1 MISVREIQTDLQ
13 SPLIIENMVT
23 FNTPDMEAYTKLLTA
38 LVNEISITE
47 TQFENLVKSYGAVG
61 KYLEDDPRLD
71 GYSPLVFPQGSL
83 RLGTIIQPVGKDDDL
98 DVDLVIRLTGKSP
111 YWSQADL
118 KRIIGDRLKS
128 HGVYKDMLDEEGRR
142 CWTLLYRQNSYSKS
156 ERYHMDI
163 LPSVSE
169 AGYDRVLREVLSQ
182 AFSLEQAK
190 RIAIRITDT
199 KSADYYTGQNILT
212 WHSSNPDA
220 YAYWFADRC
229 RTARII
235 KEGRSIMASIMP
247 IGKLAKEKS
256 ILQQVVQILKRHRDI
271 MFRNDHDDKPI
282 SIIITTLAGR
292 AYQGEENLVQALCN
306 VVNRMS
312 QFIHKNAKN
321 EYVVEN
327 PVNPEENF
335 ADKWPTHLKRQQNFF
350 RWLEAVSNDL
360 NEIFH
365 SKGPRLRIEL
375 GNAVGS
381 DVAASVSKSF
391 IDDHQSNIRDG
402 IMKVAAT
409 GALGTIGKTLNAS
422 NCFFGEK

>member
-1 MISVREIQTDLQ
+1 
-13 SPLIIENMVT
+13 
-23 FNTPDMEAYTKLLTA
+23 
-38 LVNEISITE
+38 
-47 TQFENLVKSYGAVG
+47 
-61 KYLEDDPRLD
+61 
-71 GYSPLVFPQGSL
+71 
-83 RLGTIIQPVGKDDDL
+83 
-98 DVDLVIRLTGKSP
+98 
-111 YWSQADL
+111 
-118 KRIIGDRLKS
+118 
-128 HGVYKDMLDEEGRR
+128 
-142 CWTLLYRQNSYSKS
+142 
-156 ERYHMDI
+156 
-163 LPSVSE
+163 
-169 AGYDRVLREVLSQ
+169 
-182 AFSLEQAK
+182 
-190 RIAIRITDT
+190 
-199 KSADYYTGQNILT
+199 
-212 WHSSNPDA
+212 
-220 YAYWFADRC
+220 
-229 RTARII
+229 
-235 KEGRSIMASIMP
+235 MP

-365 SKGPRLRIEL
+365 SKGPRLRIKL

-409 GALGTIGKTLNAS
+409 GALGTIGKTLDAS

>member
-1 MISVREIQTDLQ
+1 
-13 SPLIIENMVT
+13 MVS
-23 FNTPDMEAYTKLLTA
+23 FNASDMEAYTKLLTA

-61 KYLEDDPRLD
+61 KYLEDDSSLD
-71 GYSPLVFPQGSL
+71 GYSPHVFPQGSL

-98 DVDLVIRLTGKSP
+98 DVDLVIRLTGKDP
-111 YWSQADL
+111 HWTQADL
-118 KRIIGDRLKS
+118 KRIVGDRLKS

-142 CWTLLYRQNSYSKS
+142 CWTLLYRQNSDTKN

-163 LPSVSE
+163 LPSVAE
-169 AGYDRVLREVLSQ
+169 VGYDRVLREVLSQ
-182 AFSLEQAK
+182 TYTFEQAK
-190 RIAIRITDT
+190 RIAIRITDN
-199 KSADYYTGQNILT
+199 KSTDYHTSRYIFT

-229 RTARII
+229 RSTRNIR
-235 KEGRSIMASIMP
+235 EGRSIMATIMP

-256 ILQQVVQILKRHRDI
+256 VLQQVVQILKRHRDI

-282 SIIITTLAGR
+282 SIIITTLAAK

-312 QFIHKNAKN
+312 LFIHKNDRN

-335 ADKWPTHLKRQQNFF
+335 ADKWPTHPKRQQNFF
-350 RWLEAVSNDL
+350 RWLEAVGNDL
-360 NEIFH
+360 NEIFR
-365 SKGPRLRIEL
+365 SKGPQLREKL
-375 GNAVGS
+375 GRAVGP
-381 DVAASVSKSF
+381 DVAASVSKSL
-391 IDDHQSNIRDG
+391 IDNHQTDIRNG
-402 IMKVAAT
+402 IAKVSAT
-409 GALGTIGKTLNAS
+409 GTVGAIGKTLNAS
-422 NCFFGEK
+422 NCFFGEE